1 VVGKHLMT
9 KNEKI
14 TLIIIGV
21 TVLTIFGIG
30 ASNVFA
36 ETIADAVPTEE
47 TILIP
52 FDPLGRVC
60 GYDSTGIKWICE
72 WDPNR
77 INLGEVFTANN
88 TAVDDPV
95 EASTTICPDR
105 FYLIDDGV
113 TCMPVNCEDGY
124 HHNTAFECVADPEP
138 EIPILSKDHQRLI
151 DKLDYYEDFPPK
163 TFDQLTEKWKLEH
176 LSLCWYGIDQARGIQ
191 TESSFVTSTW
201 IEDQDKVYAS
211 NIYLIDRAITI
222 CTAQTTMLEI
232 LGDVRKP
239 GDVRTKQ
246 GWWGIVSP
254 SHGELAKDVPTWSQ
268 SRVNEEANMGITV
281 SDRNPICAL
290 GSYYGEMTKRMY
302 CADEFIPVNIHNNVI
317 TTQNDVED
325 KWIQYIEDDG
335 VAQKD
340 QIIADILAEK
350 RKQLWAHNQVWKLST
365 ETEQIYAIEKAG
377 WSMYPEHL
385 LPDICNV
392 GELYRLEYLQKCGE

>member
-1 VVGKHLMT
+1 MSRTTLVILLIVGG
-9 KNEKI
+9 I
-14 TLIIIGV
+14 FAIG
-21 TVLTIFGIG
+21 I
-30 ASNVFA
+30 SNVFGQTINST
-36 ETIADAVPTEE
+36 ETED
-47 TILIP
+47 TIIIP

-60 GYDSTGIKWICE
+60 GYDITGIKWICE

-77 INLGEVFTANN
+77 INLGDVFTANN

-105 FYLIDDGV
+105 FYLIDDGI
-113 TCMPVNCEDGY
+113 TCMPNLCEDGY
-124 HHNTAFECVADPEP
+124 HHDTSFVCVEDPAP
-138 EIPILSKDHQRLI
+138 ELPIFSVDHQRLI
-151 DKLDYYEDFPPK
+151 DKLERYEDFPPR
-163 TFDQLTEKWKLEH
+163 TFDELNEKWKLEH
-176 LSLCWYGIDQARGIQ
+176 LSLCWYGINQARGIQ

-211 NIYLIDRAITI
+211 NIHLIDRAITI

-254 SHGELAKDVPTWSQ
+254 SHAELAKDVPTWSQ
-268 SRVNEEANMGITV
+268 SRVNEEANPGIQN
-281 SDRNPICAL
+281 SDVHPICEL
-290 GSYYGEMTKRMY
+290 GSFYSDLTKRMY
-302 CADEFIPVNIHNNVI
+302 CPEEFFPVNIHGGVI
-317 TTQNDVED
+317 TYQNDIED
-325 KWIQYIEDDG
+325 KLLQYIDDG
-335 VAQKD
+335 GKAQED
-340 QIIADILAEK
+340 QIRADILAEK
-350 RKQLWAHNQVWKLST
+350 RKQLWSYNQVWKLST

-385 LPDICNV
+385 LPDVCKV